1 MKTATYIFGLTA
13 ICAVVGAD
21 GGFEA
26 EDTKEREVFR
36 KMFTMKRV
44 EQLRAVKQL
53 MTFDEER
60 REKLLDSMLDKFFS
74 VLSKSKVELEA
85 SGLGLGGITVFPT
98 NDDAKNA
105 LALVMEN
112 GCFLSDILL
121 RFPDFL
127 SAKLAANRDWETVY
141 KWSVDFI
148 HQSGLT
154 DENTEQLM
162 KLAMQES
169 GMVEKDPDY
178 NNPYRQ
184 AKRKVKRFEDPPPPT
199 KKPKKK
205 IQKGPKMSRPKN
217 EL

>member
-1 MKTATYIFGLTA
+1 MKWVIFFGLLA
-13 ICAVVGAD
+13 ICGSVKSND
-21 GGFEA
+21 GFSA

-36 KMFTMKRV
+36 KMFALKRG

-85 SGLGLGGITVFPT
+85 SGLGLGGIGVFPT

-121 RFPDFL
+121 RFPDL
-127 SAKLAANRDWETVY
+127 LGGKLAGNRDWDTVY
-141 KWSVDFI
+141 KWSVEFVS
-148 HQSGLT
+148 QSGLT
-154 DENTEQLM
+154 DESTDQLM
-162 KLAMQES
+162 KLAKQES
-169 GMVEKDPDY
+169 GMVEKDPGY
-178 NNPYRQ
+178 NNPYRHV
-184 AKRKVKRFEDPPPPT
+184 KKKVKRFEDPPPPT